1 MWYWCWSQCYFKWMY
16 WVFSNLLANAFFHL
30 DAPLVRVTGADVP
43 TPYAFNLEEIS
54 FPKTHNIVE
63 AVKLAVKWYINMNI
77 YINRKKGSLN
87 HISSVNGS
95 FTVSKVYGIYLSP
108 FNLKYSFIK
117 PPNKPS
123 KPTIGIHNFSS

>member
-1 MWYWCWSQCYFKWMY
+1 MY
-16 WVFSNLLANAFFHL
+16 WVFSILLANAFFHL

-77 YINRKKGSLN
+77 Y
-87 HISSVNGS
+87 
-95 FTVSKVYGIYLSP
+95 
-108 FNLKYSFIK
+108 
-117 PPNKPS
+117 
-123 KPTIGIHNFSS
+123 